1 MVKETPGTEEA
12 KKIKKENDTA
22 YNFWQAE
29 IGIDQ
34 IPWLQLV
41 E

>member
-22 YNFWQAE
+22 YNF
-29 IGIDQ
+29 
-34 IPWLQLV
+34 
-41 E
+41 